1 MFKPEDVS
9 KLQAYLQSKFGEG
22 FAIKFREKAPD
33 SVEVIHK
40 GEFIGVIYKDEE
52 DGETSFSFTMT
63 ILDIDLKKA
72 A

>member
-1 MFKPEDVS
+1 MFKPEEIT
-9 KLQAYLQSKFGEG
+9 KLQTYLQGRFGDG
-22 FAIKFREKAPD
+22 FALKFREKASD

-40 GEFIGVIYKDEE
+40 GEFIGVMYKDEE

-63 ILDIDLKKA
+63 ILDMDLKKA

>member
-1 MFKPEDVS
+1 MFKPEDVT

-22 FAIKFREKAPD
+22 FALKFREKASD

-40 GEFIGVIYKDEE
+40 GEFVGVIYKDEE